1 MNKVTFFNWLLVCGL
16 ILVNSFGQTQRTW
29 TAKTDQRFKKMRT
42 LETPTRFDQINNQQQ
57 WLSKARSLRH
67 NILSSSGLW
76 PFPEKSSLRPKVFGK
91 IDRNG
96 YSIEKVYF
104 ESYPGFYVTGNL
116 YRPLGKKGPFPGI
129 LSPHGHWNYG
139 RLENSER
146 CSVPGRCINLALQG
160 YIVFSYDMIGYNDS
174 RQVEHHLSDKRLE
187 LWGIGSLSLQLWNSI
202 RSVDFLQSL
211 PDVDKDQ
218 IGCTGASGGGTQT
231 FLLSAIDDRI
241 KVAAPVNM
249 ISHDF
254 QGGCICENA
263 PNLRLDTNNMEI
275 GALMAPRP
283 LLLVSAQGDWTW
295 RTPRIEFP
303 AISRIYSLLKAK
315 EKIKNVQIAAIHN
328 YNQESR
334 EAVYSWFDYWFF
346 KKKET
351 LSVMKERSFSVE
363 SPANLLVFFGTPPP
377 KSAKTQNQLVTY
389 LVSKAQEQLT
399 NLFPQNKKSLEKFK
413 QILGPLMSHS
423 LAASFPIQSE
433 IRQTTPSQISP
444 KKKFEFI
451 IGRKGRG
458 DRVPVTMWLPKNSAP
473 LSATLLIHPEGGIG
487 INRKA
492 TSLLK
497 SLLKKGHL
505 VMAIDCF
512 NTGKSKDIPN
522 SSNSKFFT
530 TYNRTPTSLR
540 IQDILTGLAYLKN
553 RKDVSVVNLVGLEEA
568 GLWCLLA
575 RSLAPKL
582 NTTVVDVAQFP
593 NHSDQAY
600 LNKLFI
606 PLIRRAGEFRTAVT
620 LSPTSRLLI
629 HNTGNKFDTSWIK
642 HLYEISGSE
651 SELQVEMD
659 RLSLSDTASWIQ

>member
-1 MNKVTFFNWLLVCGL
+1 
-16 ILVNSFGQTQRTW
+16 
-29 TAKTDQRFKKMRT
+29 MRT
-42 LETPTRFDQINNQQQ
+42 LETPTRFDQINNQQE
-57 WLSKARSLRH
+57 WLSKAHSLRH

-76 PFPEKSSLRPKVFGK
+76 PFPEKGSLRPKVFGK

-116 YRPLGKKGPFPGI
+116 YRPLEKKGPFPGI

-174 RQVEHHLSDKRLE
+174 HQVEHHLSDKRLE

-211 PDVDKDQ
+211 PDVNKDQ

-254 QGGCICENA
+254 QGGCTCENA

-363 SPANLLVFFGTPPP
+363 SPANLLVFFGTPLP

-389 LVSKAQEQLT
+389 LESKAQEQLI
-399 NLFPQNKKSLEKFK
+399 NLFPQNKKSLKKFK
-413 QILGPLMSHS
+413 QILGPLMNHS

-444 KKKFEFI
+444 KSKFEFI

-458 DRVPVTMWLPKNSAP
+458 DRVPVTIWLPKNSAP

-497 SLLKKGHL
+497 ALLKKGHL

-512 NTGKSKDIPN
+512 NTGKCKDIPN
-522 SSNSKFFT
+522 SSDTKFFT

-553 RKDVSVVNLVGLEEA
+553 RKDVSAVNLVGLEEA

-606 PLIRRAGEFRTAVT
+606 PLIRRAGDFRTAVT

-642 HLYEISGSE
+642 HLYKITDSE

-659 RLSLSDTASWIQ
+659 RLSLSDMASWIQ

>member
-1 MNKVTFFNWLLVCGL
+1 MLLKGL
-16 ILVNSFGQTQRTW
+16 GQAQQTW
-29 TAKTDQRFKKMRT
+29 IPEIDQRLKKIRT
-42 LETPTRFDQINNQQQ
+42 FETPTHFYPIKNRQQ
-57 WLSKARSLRH
+57 WLSKARSLRRH
-67 NILSSSGLW
+67 ILSSSGLW
-76 PFPEKSSLRPKVFGK
+76 PFPEKSPLRPKIFGK

-174 RQVEHHLSDKRLE
+174 RQVEHRLSDKRLE
-187 LWGIGSLSLQLWNSI
+187 LWGIGSLSLHLWNSI
-202 RSVDFLQSL
+202 RAVDFLQSL

-254 QGGCICENA
+254 QGGDTCENA
-263 PNLRLDTNNMEI
+263 PNLRLDANNMEI

-303 AISRIYSLLKAK
+303 AISRIYSLLNAK
-315 EKIKNVQIAAIHN
+315 DKIKNVQVAAIHN

-346 KKKET
+346 NKKDT
-351 LSVMKERSFSVE
+351 LSVIKERSFSVE
-363 SPANLLVFFGTPPP
+363 SPADLLVFFGTSLP
-377 KSAKTQNQLVTY
+377 KSAKTQNQLVAY
-389 LVSKAQEQLT
+389 LVSNAQEQLIK
-399 NLFPQNKKSLEKFK
+399 LFPQNKESLKKFK
-413 QILGPLMSHS
+413 QVLGPLMSHS
-423 LAASFPIQSE
+423 LAASFPVQSE
-433 IRQTTPSQISP
+433 IRQTTLSRISP
-444 KKKFEFI
+444 KKKFEFS

-458 DRVPVTMWLPKNSAP
+458 DRVPVTLWLPKNRGP
-473 LSATLLIHPEGGIG
+473 LPATLLIHPEGEIG
-487 INRKA
+487 INRKVA
-492 TSLLK
+492 FLLK

-505 VMAIDCF
+505 VMSLDCF
-512 NTGKSKDIPN
+512 NTGKATDMTD
-522 SSNSKFFT
+522 SSSSKFFT
-530 TYNRTPTSLR
+530 TYNRTPAALR

-553 RKDVSVVNLVGLEEA
+553 RKDVSVINLVGLEEA

-575 RSLAPKL
+575 RSLAPRL

-593 NHSDQAY
+593 NHIDQAY

-606 PLIRRAGEFRTAVT
+606 PLIRRAGEFKTALT
-620 LSPTSRLLI
+620 LSPTTRLLI
-629 HNTGNKFDTSWIK
+629 HNTGNKFDTSWVK
-642 HLYEISGSE
+642 QLYKIAGSE
-651 SELQVEMD
+651 SELRIEMD
-659 RLSLSDTASWIQ
+659 RVPLSDMASWIR